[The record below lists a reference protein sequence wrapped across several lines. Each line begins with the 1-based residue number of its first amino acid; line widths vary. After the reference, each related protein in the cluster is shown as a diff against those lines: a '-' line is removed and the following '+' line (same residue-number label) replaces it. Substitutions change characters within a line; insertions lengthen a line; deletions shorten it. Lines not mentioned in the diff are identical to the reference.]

1 MADNSKTM
9 VVFSESHILPTI
21 IVPNDSTTASNE
33 LLIESVFF
41 PISDIPP
48 FNSDTICVIDISYQ
62 LTRLF
67 E

>member
-1 MADNSKTM
+1 MINILVCDDDSDIVSALRIFLTAQGYG
-9 VVFSESHILPTI
+9 VVE
-21 IVPNDSTTASNE
+21 A
-33 LLIESVFF
+33 
-41 PISDIPP
+41 DIPP